1 MISVKNKRIL
11 LIGSSGVLGSEFVKA
26 LYENKANLIMS
37 DVNNLK
43 FNKVIKKFPD
53 IKYLFCNLSKESE
66 IIKMVSKAVN
76 FYNGIDGVIFNSA
89 VTQESLVKKNTNN
102 FPDFENYPLSLWK
115 KSIDVNLT
123 SAFLIAREC
132 SKHLKKSNG
141 SLVFVSSIYGIVGP
155 DHSIYENQKF
165 KSIPAYSAS
174 KAGLIGLAR
183 WLSTWYA
190 KKNVRVNVVVPGGVF
205 NNHNNRFKNIYSK
218 KTIMNRMA
226 KPDDLSGII
235 LYLMSD
241 RSSYVTGQNFII
253 DGGFTAW

>member
-1 MISVKNKRIL
+1 M
-11 LIGSSGVLGSEFVKA
+11 
-26 LYENKANLIMS
+26 
-37 DVNNLK
+37 
-43 FNKVIKKFPD
+43 
-53 IKYLFCNLSKESE
+53 
-66 IIKMVSKAVN
+66 
-76 FYNGIDGVIFNSA
+76 
-89 VTQESLVKKNTNN
+89 
-102 FPDFENYPLSLWK
+102 
-115 KSIDVNLT
+115 
-123 SAFLIAREC
+123 
-132 SKHLKKSNG
+132 
-141 SLVFVSSIYGIVGP
+141 FVSSIYGIVGP

-205 NNHNNRFKNIYSK
+205 NNHNSRFKNIYSK

-241 RSSYVTGQNFII
+241 TSSYVTGQNFII